1 MTAEIG
7 TKDRA
12 RRWTFGN
19 DTGALA
25 ERALAADPVDWQKMA
40 RQAACR
46 SGRHRLSCLRS
57 VDVSGPQAEHNQ
69 EAPQPPT
76 GRD

>member
-25 ERALAADPVDWQKMA
+25 ERAP
-40 RQAACR
+40 
-46 SGRHRLSCLRS
+46 STGRRNRRWTRS
-57 VDVSGPQAEHNQ
+57 VSNGS
-69 EAPQPPT
+69 
-76 GRD
+76 